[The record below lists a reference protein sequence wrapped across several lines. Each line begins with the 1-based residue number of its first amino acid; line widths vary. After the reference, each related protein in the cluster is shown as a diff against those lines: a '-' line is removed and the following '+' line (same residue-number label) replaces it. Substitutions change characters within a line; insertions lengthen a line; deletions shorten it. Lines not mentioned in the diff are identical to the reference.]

1 MSDERFRPVN
11 QMLGARPGLGPIPAD
26 LALPWG
32 GIVILVLIFTRSV
45 FVLDWMWTIGLIVW
59 GCTTWAVL
67 TGTKPH
73 KFLSKFM
80 SPPRRWS
87 RGHGRYKPMS
97 VRSDRPRRQRR

>member
-32 GIVILVLIFTRSV
+32 AIVILVLVFTRSV

-87 RGHGRYKPMS
+87 RGHGRYKPMAVS
-97 VRSDRPRRQRR
+97 SHRPRRRR

>member
-11 QMLGARPGLGPIPAD
+11 QMLGARPSLGPIPAD

-32 GIVILVLIFTRSV
+32 MIVILVLIFTRSV

-73 KFLSKFM
+73 RYLSKFL

-87 RGHGRYKPMS
+87 RGHGRYKPMLTRGD
-97 VRSDRPRRQRR
+97 RSRRRR

>member
-1 MSDERFRPVN
+1 MSEERFRPVN
-11 QMLGARPGLGPIPAD
+11 QMLGTRPSLGPIPAD

-32 GIVILVLIFTRSV
+32 GIVITVLIFTRSV

-80 SPPRRWS
+80 SPPNRWS
-87 RGHGRYKPMS
+87 RGHGRYKPMLTS
-97 VRSDRPRRQRR
+97 RRDRVRKRR